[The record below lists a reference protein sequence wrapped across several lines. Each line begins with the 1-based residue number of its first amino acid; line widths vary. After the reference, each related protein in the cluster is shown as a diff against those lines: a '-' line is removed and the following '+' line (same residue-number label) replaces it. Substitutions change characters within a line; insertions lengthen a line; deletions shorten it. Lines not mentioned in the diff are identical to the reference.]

1 MADLFESKENL
12 FVKVAKFEEL
22 FPQLED
28 AVIEWREEGEGVF
41 HLKASTHDR
50 YEHKASLKQ
59 YGEVLRCSNLKC
71 RQGGFTLHPQIR
83 EMVKARETTRS
94 GRQACKGKVPG
105 PKGASLPC
113 PNRIDY
119 KITLTYKE

>member
-1 MADLFESKENL
+1 MADLFDSKENL

-41 HLKASTHDR
+41 HLPASLGDQ

-59 YGEVLRCSNLKC
+59 YGEVLRCSNLRCK
-71 RQGGFTLHPQIR
+71 QGGFGLHPQII
-83 EMVKARETTRS
+83 EMVRARETTRS
-94 GRQACKGKVPG
+94 GQSACKGRVAG
-105 PKGASLPC
+105 PTGADLAC